1 MALEFNESEADR
13 PHYIGSPTNGKN
25 IAKNFKWI
33 IVRLDPKPCWK
44 KEETRSKI

>member
-25 IAKNFKWI
+25 IAKNFK
-33 IVRLDPKPCWK
+33 
-44 KEETRSKI
+44 